1 MKERIVPA
9 ILVNTR
15 EEYIKQMKAA
25 LTFAKRVQ
33 IDISDGIFTEKA
45 TVKLEELPNPGGIEI
60 DLHMM
65 VQKPSEYLEII
76 KNFNPTMCIFHAEAR
91 ENLLPAFEKLREAGI
106 KPGLALYK
114 TTFPGDVKEYIT
126 ASDHVLIFAGELGE
140 QGSEADMIQVE
151 KEALIREIN
160 GTTEI
165 GWDGGARLENVRAL
179 AHAGIDVINVGS
191 AIFRAEDP
199 AGAYKL
205 LSEEAEEMGVR
216 L

>member
-15 EEYIKQMKAA
+15 EEYIKQMKTA

-114 TTFPGDVKEYIT
+114 TTFPGDVKEYIA

-160 GTTEI
+160 GTIEI

>member
-15 EEYIKQMKAA
+15 EEYIKQMKMA

-114 TTFPGDVKEYIT
+114 TTFPGDVKEYIV